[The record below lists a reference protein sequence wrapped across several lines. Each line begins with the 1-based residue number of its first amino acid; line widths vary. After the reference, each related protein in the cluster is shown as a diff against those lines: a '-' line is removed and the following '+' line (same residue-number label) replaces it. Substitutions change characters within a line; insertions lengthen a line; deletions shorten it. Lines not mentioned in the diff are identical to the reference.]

1 MEWTSVKTDLPPAGK
16 RVIAT
21 NGETTG
27 EAYIVTVGGVS
38 TWHRGYKVP
47 WESWANKPV
56 IAWTDMLDRNSM
68 TESHSE
74 REIYNGCVDLMG
86 QLMGRFEEY
95 LDFIDVPVTPRD
107 DEEHF
112 CTKFYTAEIVKML
125 FLWNTSHSGGT
136 STRMKCRELG
146 ISDETVVFEDERE
159 LDEED

>member
-1 MEWTSVKTDLPPAGK
+1 MNWTSVKTALPPAGK

-21 NGETTG
+21 DGEITG
-27 EAYIVTVGGVS
+27 EAYITTVGDVSIWHRSVS
-38 TWHRGYKVP
+38 TP
-47 WESWANKPV
+47 WESWAKNPV
-56 IAWTDMLDRNSM
+56 IAWMDMPDRNSM

-74 REIYNGCVDLMG
+74 SEIYNGCVCLMQ
-86 QLMGRFEEY
+86 QLMERFEQY
-95 LDFIDVPVTPRD
+95 LDFIGVPVTKKY

-136 STRMKCRELG
+136 STWMKCKELG

-159 LDEED
+159 GDEDG